1 MRCDEEDNDSDSD
14 NNNDNDS
21 VKEEKIWTA
30 AVSRMKSYGW
40 PEVVSVSG
48 ALPILVF
55 VPKLADTGKGANEQ
69 R

>member
-1 MRCDEEDNDSDSD
+1 
-14 NNNDNDS
+14 
-21 VKEEKIWTA
+21 
-30 AVSRMKSYGW
+30 MKSYGW